1 MAEALLQRLR
11 QKCDEKGVA
20 GVKNLARLF
29 RLMDADG
36 SRNLSIGEFRE
47 GMEDYGVFLDEYE
60 LDTLFQALDSDRSG
74 EIDVGEF
81 IDRVR
86 PPLTPFRRNLI
97 GLAWHKLDPGQ
108 LGRITMLEMGE
119 KYNYKTNEKYIRGEM
134 TPLEVREAF
143 FRSLD
148 SPAAPDA
155 VVTLEEFVNYYAGV
169 ADRIENDLYFDLLIR
184 SEWGL

>member
-86 PPLTPFRRNLI
+86 VRKKNAVFYWFFMVFWWFFGVFWWFFFDNFRI
-97 GLAWHKLDPGQ
+97 
-108 LGRITMLEMGE
+108 
-119 KYNYKTNEKYIRGEM
+119 
-134 TPLEVREAF
+134 F
-143 FRSLD
+143 
-148 SPAAPDA
+148 
-155 VVTLEEFVNYYAGV
+155 
-169 ADRIENDLYFDLLIR
+169 
-184 SEWGL
+184 